1 MMDVKDERRSDL
13 FDKVRNS
20 SVLKKIRGIKNIRL
34 IAAIFI
40 IAVALIIYSNVAAD
54 RAASDRM
61 AGAPETSMDS
71 DESRLAGILE
81 GLEGVGRVETM
92 ITRGEDDEVV
102 GIIVIAEGAED
113 IATRLRLLSAVTTA
127 MGVDKQI
134 VNVYT
139 MK

>member
-1 MMDVKDERRSDL
+1 MDVKDERRSDL

-54 RAASDRM
+54 RAAADRT

>member
-1 MMDVKDERRSDL
+1 MEVQDERKPDVLS
-13 FDKVRNS
+13 KVRNS
-20 SVLKKIRGIKNIRL
+20 GIVKKIKGIKNIRI

-40 IAVALIIYSNVAAD
+40 IAVALLIYSSVAMGN
-54 RAASDRM
+54 AARTASSD
-61 AGAPETSMDS
+61 EQSTEMDE
-71 DESRLAGILE
+71 DESRLASILE

-92 ITRGEDDEVV
+92 ITREDDTIV
-102 GIIVIAEGAED
+102 GILVIAEGAED
-113 IATRLRLLSAVTTA
+113 IAVRLRLLSAVTTA

>member
-1 MMDVKDERRSDL
+1 MQVSDERKEDVWSKL
-13 FDKVRNS
+13 KGS
-20 SVLKKIRGIKNIRL
+20 SLLKKLRGIKNIRL

-40 IAVALIIYSNVAAD
+40 IAIALLIYSSVATGNASRAAD
-54 RAASDRM
+54 SDVSSS
-61 AGAPETSMDS
+61 EMDA
-71 DESRLAGILE
+71 EEARLASVLR

-92 ITRGEDDEVV
+92 ITRDAVDEIV

-113 IATRLRLLSAVTTA
+113 IAVRLRLLSAVTTA
-127 MGVDKQI
+127 MGVDDKI

>member
-1 MMDVKDERRSDL
+1 MEVLDERKPDVL
-13 FDKVRNS
+13 NKVRNS
-20 SVLKKIRGIKNIRL
+20 GIVKKIKGIKNIRI

-40 IAVALIIYSNVAAD
+40 IAVALLIYSSVATGN
-54 RAASDRM
+54 AARTASSD
-61 AGAPETSMDS
+61 EQSTEMDE
-71 DESRLAGILE
+71 DESRLASILE

-92 ITRGEDDEVV
+92 ITREDDTIV
-102 GIIVIAEGAED
+102 GILVIAEGAED
-113 IATRLRLLSAVTTA
+113 IAVRLRLLSAVTTA

>member
-1 MMDVKDERRSDL
+1 MQVSDERKEDVWSKL
-13 FDKVRNS
+13 KGS
-20 SVLKKIRGIKNIRL
+20 SLLKKLRGIKNIRL

-40 IAVALIIYSNVAAD
+40 IAIALLIYSSVATGNASRAAD
-54 RAASDRM
+54 SDVFSS
-61 AGAPETSMDS
+61 EMDA
-71 DESRLAGILE
+71 EEARLASVLR

-92 ITRGEDDEVV
+92 ITRDADDEIV

-113 IATRLRLLSAVTTA
+113 IAVRLRLLSAVTTA
-127 MGVDKQI
+127 MGVDDKI

>member
-1 MMDVKDERRSDL
+1 MEVKDERRSDM
-13 FDKVRNS
+13 FDKMRNS

-54 RAASDRM
+54 RAAADRT

>member
-1 MMDVKDERRSDL
+1 MEVQDERKPDVLS
-13 FDKVRNS
+13 KVRNS
-20 SVLKKIRGIKNIRL
+20 GIIKKIKGIKNIRI

-40 IAVALIIYSNVAAD
+40 IAVALLIYSSVATGN
-54 RAASDRM
+54 AARTASSDEQS
-61 AGAPETSMDS
+61 AEMDE
-71 DESRLAGILE
+71 DESRLASILE

-92 ITRGEDDEVV
+92 ITREDDTIV
-102 GIIVIAEGAED
+102 GILVIAEGAED
-113 IATRLRLLSAVTTA
+113 IAVRLRLLSAVTTA

>member
-1 MMDVKDERRSDL
+1 MEVKDERRSDL

-20 SVLKKIRGIKNIRL
+20 SMLKKIRGIKNIRL

-54 RAASDRM
+54 RAAADRT

-81 GLEGVGRVETM
+81 GLEGVGRVETL

>member
-1 MMDVKDERRSDL
+1 MEVKDERRSDL

-54 RAASDRM
+54 RAASDRT

-81 GLEGVGRVETM
+81 GLEGVGRVEAM

>member
-1 MMDVKDERRSDL
+1 MEVKDERRSDL

-54 RAASDRM
+54 RAASDRT

-92 ITRGEDDEVV
+92 ITRGEGDEVV

>member
-1 MMDVKDERRSDL
+1 MEVKDERRSDL

-54 RAASDRM
+54 RAAADRT
-61 AGAPETSMDS
+61 AGVPETSMDS

>member
-1 MMDVKDERRSDL
+1 MEVKDERRSDL
-13 FDKVRNS
+13 FDKMRNS

-54 RAASDRM
+54 RAAADRT
-61 AGAPETSMDS
+61 AGAPETSMGS

>member
-1 MMDVKDERRSDL
+1 MEVKDERRGDL

-54 RAASDRM
+54 RAAADRT

-92 ITRGEDDEVV
+92 ITRGGDDEVV

>member
-1 MMDVKDERRSDL
+1 MEVKDERRSDL
-13 FDKVRNS
+13 FDKVKNS

-54 RAASDRM
+54 RAAADRT

-113 IATRLRLLSAVTTA
+113 VATRLRLLSAVTTA

>member
-1 MMDVKDERRSDL
+1 MQVSDERKEDVWSKL
-13 FDKVRNS
+13 KGS
-20 SVLKKIRGIKNIRL
+20 SLLKKLRGIKNIRL

-40 IAVALIIYSNVAAD
+40 IAIALLIYSSVATGNASRAAD
-54 RAASDRM
+54 SDVSSS
-61 AGAPETSMDS
+61 EMDA
-71 DESRLAGILE
+71 EEARLASVLR

-92 ITRGEDDEVV
+92 ITRDADDEIV

-113 IATRLRLLSAVTTA
+113 IAVRLRLLSAATTA
-127 MGVDKQI
+127 KGVDDKI

>member
-1 MMDVKDERRSDL
+1 MEVKDERRSDL

-34 IAAIFI
+34 IAAVFI

-54 RAASDRM
+54 RAASDRT

>member
-1 MMDVKDERRSDL
+1 MEVHDERKPDVFEKIKGSAL
-13 FDKVRNS
+13 
-20 SVLKKIRGIKNIRL
+20 LKKIKGIKNIRL

-40 IAVALIIYSNVAAD
+40 IAVALLIYSSVATNNAVRD
-54 RAASDRM
+54 ASGTES
-61 AGAPETSMDS
+61 AYGMDQE
-71 DESRLAGILE
+71 ESRLASVLE

-92 ITRGEDDEVV
+92 ITRGGDDEIV
-102 GIIVIAEGAED
+102 GVIVIAEGAED
-113 IATRLRLLSAVTTA
+113 IGVRLRLLSAVTTA

>member
-1 MMDVKDERRSDL
+1 MEVQDERKPDVLS
-13 FDKVRNS
+13 KVRNS
-20 SVLKKIRGIKNIRL
+20 GIVKKIKGIKNIRI

-40 IAVALIIYSNVAAD
+40 IAVALLIYSSVATGN
-54 RAASDRM
+54 AARTASSDEQS
-61 AGAPETSMDS
+61 AEMDE
-71 DESRLAGILE
+71 DESRLASILE

-92 ITRGEDDEVV
+92 ITREDDTIV
-102 GIIVIAEGAED
+102 GILVIAEGAED
-113 IATRLRLLSAVTTA
+113 IAVRLRLLSAVTTA

>member
-1 MMDVKDERRSDL
+1 MEVKDERRSDL

-54 RAASDRM
+54 RAAADRT

-92 ITRGEDDEVV
+92 ITRGGDDEVV

>member
-54 RAASDRM
+54 RAASDRT

>member
-1 MMDVKDERRSDL
+1 MEVKDERRSDL

-54 RAASDRM
+54 RAASDRT

>member
-1 MMDVKDERRSDL
+1 MQVSDERKEDVWSKL
-13 FDKVRNS
+13 KGS
-20 SVLKKIRGIKNIRL
+20 SLLKKLRGIKNIRL

-40 IAVALIIYSNVAAD
+40 IAIALLIYSSVATGNASRAAD
-54 RAASDRM
+54 SDVSSS
-61 AGAPETSMDS
+61 EMDA
-71 DESRLAGILE
+71 EEARLASVLR

-92 ITRGEDDEVV
+92 ITRGADDEIV

-113 IATRLRLLSAVTTA
+113 IAVRLRLLSAVTTA
-127 MGVDKQI
+127 MGVDDKI

>member
-1 MMDVKDERRSDL
+1 MEVKDERRSDL

-20 SVLKKIRGIKNIRL
+20 SVLKKIRGIKNIRF

-54 RAASDRM
+54 RAASEST

>member
-1 MMDVKDERRSDL
+1 MEVKDERRSDL
-13 FDKVRNS
+13 FDKMRNS

-54 RAASDRM
+54 RAAADRT
-61 AGAPETSMDS
+61 AGAPETSMDN

>member
-1 MMDVKDERRSDL
+1 MEVLDERKPDVLS
-13 FDKVRNS
+13 KVRNS
-20 SVLKKIRGIKNIRL
+20 GIVKKIKGIKNIRI

-40 IAVALIIYSNVAAD
+40 IAVALLIYSSVATGN
-54 RAASDRM
+54 AARTGSSD
-61 AGAPETSMDS
+61 EQSTEMDE
-71 DESRLAGILE
+71 DESRLASILE

-92 ITRGEDDEVV
+92 ITREDDTIV
-102 GIIVIAEGAED
+102 GILVIAEGAED
-113 IATRLRLLSAVTTA
+113 IAVRLRLLSAVTTA

>member
-1 MMDVKDERRSDL
+1 MEVQDERKPDVLS
-13 FDKVRNS
+13 KVRNS
-20 SVLKKIRGIKNIRL
+20 AIVKKIKGIKNIRI

-40 IAVALIIYSNVAAD
+40 IAVALLIYSSVATGN
-54 RAASDRM
+54 AARSASSD
-61 AGAPETSMDS
+61 EQSTEMDE
-71 DESRLAGILE
+71 DESRLASILE

-92 ITRGEDDEVV
+92 ITREDDTIV
-102 GIIVIAEGAED
+102 GILVIAEGAED
-113 IATRLRLLSAVTTA
+113 IAVRLRLLSAVTTA

>member
-1 MMDVKDERRSDL
+1 MEVKDERRSDL
-13 FDKVRNS
+13 FDKVKNS
-20 SVLKKIRGIKNIRL
+20 SVLKKIRSIKNIRL

-54 RAASDRM
+54 RAASEST

>member
-1 MMDVKDERRSDL
+1 MEIKDERRSDL
-13 FDKVRNS
+13 FDRVRNS

-54 RAASDRM
+54 RAAADRT

>member
-1 MMDVKDERRSDL
+1 MEVLDERKPDVLS
-13 FDKVRNS
+13 KVRNFGI
-20 SVLKKIRGIKNIRL
+20 VKKIKGIKNIRI

-40 IAVALIIYSNVAAD
+40 IAVALLIYSSVATGN
-54 RAASDRM
+54 AARTASSD
-61 AGAPETSMDS
+61 EQSTEMDE
-71 DESRLAGILE
+71 DESRLASILE

-92 ITRGEDDEVV
+92 ITREDDTIV
-102 GIIVIAEGAED
+102 GILVIAEGAED
-113 IATRLRLLSAVTTA
+113 IAVRLRLLSAVTTA

>member
-1 MMDVKDERRSDL
+1 MEVQDERKPDVLS
-13 FDKVRNS
+13 KVRNS
-20 SVLKKIRGIKNIRL
+20 GIVKKIKGIKNIRI

-40 IAVALIIYSNVAAD
+40 IAVALLIYSSVATGN
-54 RAASDRM
+54 AARTAS
-61 AGAPETSMDS
+61 S
-71 DESRLAGILE
+71 DEQSTEMDEDENRLASILE

-92 ITRGEDDEVV
+92 ITREDDTIV
-102 GIIVIAEGAED
+102 GILVIAEGAED
-113 IATRLRLLSAVTTA
+113 IAVRLRLLSAVTTA